1 LGAALKKKSNL
12 APHPPQTK
20 TWKKR
25 ILTFSEQSKSLQ
37 ANENRRRS
45 EKCRKKLNLSS
56 GPDRL
61 NAKTGL
67 SLMLSRAARWYFFQ
81 TKSDNV
87 GLIHLSILGMDK
99 TGVHISL
106 SFRTFIATLVYFV
119 AIWYILLYTSPFWLV
134 IPRKIWQP
142 CSSRNLEVKVH
153 RNGTTF

>member
-81 TKSDNV
+81 TKHPNLGEFWR
-87 GLIHLSILGMDK
+87 GLKWKMSE
-99 TGVHISL
+99 
-106 SFRTFIATLVYFV
+106 YFM
-119 AIWYILLYTSPFWLV
+119 AIWNILRPFGIIYGHLV
-134 IPRKIWQP
+134 RWW
-142 CSSRNLEVKVH
+142 
-153 RNGTTF
+153 